1 MSIQCPICPQPAPT
15 LRVIEMRGVQV
26 DTCERCYG
34 HWLNAG
40 ELDRLAPGWKTDALV
55 TAMHTA
61 SRRCRHAR
69 HHVPTH
75 RTSCGLCGVE
85 AARCPCCGEYLAK
98 VATEV
103 CAVDFCGKCHG
114 LWLDPNELKALMEW
128 HRSAMRPLAM
138 GAAVMAGGAAAG
150 MAAVALAD
158 VAARAPGEHSRVA
171 DALASVVE
179 RAGDATD
186 ALELASDA
194 VDLVDVSSMG
204 ESLSAAVEAAAEGG
218 AAVGE
223 AMAVVLEAVA
233 GLFH

>member
-34 HWLNAG
+34 HWLAAG
-40 ELDRLAPGWKTDALV
+40 ELDRLAPGWKTEALL

-69 HHVPTH
+69 HHVPPD
-75 RTSCGLCGVE
+75 RVSCGLCGVA
-85 AARCPCCGEYLAK
+85 AARCPCCGEFLSK

-114 LWLDPNELKALMEW
+114 MWLDANELRALMEW
-128 HRSAMRPLAM
+128 HRKSRRPLAV
-138 GAAVMAGGAAAG
+138 GAAVAGTAAAALATAALADAAAG
-150 MAAVALAD
+150 TPAE
-158 VAARAPGEHSRVA
+158 RSRVA
-171 DALASVVE
+171 DALAQVAD
-179 RAGDATD
+179 RAGDA
-186 ALELASDA
+186 ADA
-194 VDLVDVSSMG
+194 VEVMVEGAEWVDISSVG

-223 AMAVVLEAVA
+223 AVGVVLEAVA